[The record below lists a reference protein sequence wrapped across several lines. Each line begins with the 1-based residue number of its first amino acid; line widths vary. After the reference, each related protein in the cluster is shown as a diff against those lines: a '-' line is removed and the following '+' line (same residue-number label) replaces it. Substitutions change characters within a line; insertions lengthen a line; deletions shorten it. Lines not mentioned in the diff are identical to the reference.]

1 MMLTCVHTWR
11 KFARDER
18 GATAIEYA
26 IMGILVSVFII
37 TAVAEIGTNLSST
50 FSQVGNGFN

>member
-1 MMLTCVHTWR
+1 MPAFLR
-11 KFARDER
+11 KFARDES

-37 TAVAEIGTNLSST
+37 TAVGEVGTNLSST
-50 FSQVGNGFN
+50 FSQVGNAFP